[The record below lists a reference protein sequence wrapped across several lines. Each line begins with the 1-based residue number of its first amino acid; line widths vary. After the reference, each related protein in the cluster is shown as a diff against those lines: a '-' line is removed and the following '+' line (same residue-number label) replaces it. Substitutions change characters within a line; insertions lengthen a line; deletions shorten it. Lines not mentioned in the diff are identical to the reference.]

1 MYIEISE
8 KKMEYLNENIEK
20 ALKYMGKAMQC
31 ASAAMEESGMGARGG
46 SYGNRGDYGGR
57 SMMGS
62 RGGYGNREEEDW
74 DDDDDMSM
82 RERRGVRGSGR
93 GRR

>member
-8 KKMEYLNENIEK
+8 KKMEDLSEHIEK

-31 ASAAMEESGMGARGG
+31 VSAAMEESGMGERGG
-46 SYGNRGDYGGR
+46 RGDYGGR

-62 RGGYGNREEEDW
+62 RGGYGNRDDEW
-74 DDDDDMSM
+74 DDDDEMM
-82 RERRGVRGSGR
+82 GERRRRSRRTGR
-93 GRR
+93 YM